1 LFGFLPFFS
10 KKSKSENELK
20 LIKFLIKHFGH
31 RPKNIELFQRALT
44 HKSYSNIRSNTISN
58 ERLEFLGDAIL
69 DAIIAEYLF
78 KRFPGEDEGYL
89 TKIKAKIVNR
99 KTLSDI
105 GNTLKLSQF
114 IRFNNSRNT
123 NLATLEGNALEAII
137 GAIYLDSNYEKTK
150 ISVELY
156 LFAKHVDFNQ
166 LLEQEIDFKSR
177 MYIWAQK
184 NRLSL
189 DFEVI
194 SRLNEGENWTYTIQV
209 RINQQAYGRGTGN
222 SKKEAE
228 QKAAKETLTLIGDI

>member
-1 LFGFLPFFS
+1 
-10 KKSKSENELK
+10 
-20 LIKFLIKHFGH
+20 
-31 RPKNIELFQRALT
+31 
-44 HKSYSNIRSNTISN
+44 
-58 ERLEFLGDAIL
+58 LGDAIL
-69 DAIIAEYLF
+69 DSIIAEYLF

-105 GNTLKLSQF
+105 GNTLNLSQF

-194 SRLNEGENWTYTIQV
+194 SRLNEGENWTYTVQV
-209 RINQQAYGRGTGN
+209 RINQQSYGRGTGN